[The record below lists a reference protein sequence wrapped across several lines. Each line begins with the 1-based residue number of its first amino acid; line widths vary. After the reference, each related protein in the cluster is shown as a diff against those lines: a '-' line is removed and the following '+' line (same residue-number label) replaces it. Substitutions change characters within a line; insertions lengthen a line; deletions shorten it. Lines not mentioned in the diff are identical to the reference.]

1 MSVQKKKRMLGLL
14 GLFTLLVVFLS
25 GCSTKPVTANST
37 GFWDHYIVWNFSRA
51 IVWLSDLFNGSYGVG
66 IIIFTIIIRVI
77 ILPLMQYQMNSSRK
91 MMDIQPQMKA
101 LQTKYSSRDIDTQ
114 QKLQAEM
121 SKLYKDAGVHPFAS
135 MLPLLVQMPVLIAL
149 YQAIQ
154 RTSVLRSGTFLW
166 MELGHSDPYFIL
178 PILAA
183 LFTFATSKLTM
194 MGQVQQSGFQSALMV
209 WGMPIMILF
218 MAISLP
224 SALAVYW
231 VVTNAFSVGQTLLL
245 MNPFKLRAEREA
257 KERKK
262 RKLQRQLAK
271 ARRGKKRKRK

>member
-1 MSVQKKKRMLGLL
+1 MKNKKRVLGVA
-14 GLFTLLVVFLS
+14 GLFTLVLFLS
-25 GCSTKPVTANST
+25 GCSTKPVTSTST
-37 GFWDHYIVWNFSRA
+37 GFWDHYIIWNFSRA
-51 IVWLSDLFNGSYGVG
+51 IVWLSNLFGGSYGVG
-66 IIIFTIIIRVI
+66 IIVFTIIIRII

-101 LQTKYSSRDIDTQ
+101 LQSKYSSRDVDTQ
-114 QKLQAEM
+114 QKLQGEM

-135 MLPLLVQMPVLIAL
+135 MLPLVVQMPVLIAL
-149 YQAIQ
+149 YQGIQ
-154 RTSVLRSGTFLW
+154 RTSVLRSGHFLW
-166 MELGHSDPYFIL
+166 MQLGQADPYFIL

-183 LFTFATSKLTM
+183 VLTFATSKLTM
-194 MGQVQQSGFQSALMV
+194 MGQVQQTGIQNVLML

-257 KERKK
+257 KQQQK
-262 RKLQRQLAK
+262 RDLERQLAK
-271 ARRGKKRKRK
+271 ARRGKKRK

>member
-1 MSVQKKKRMLGLL
+1 MQKKKRMLGLM

-101 LQTKYSSRDIDTQ
+101 LQKKYSSRDIDTQ

-166 MELGHSDPYFIL
+166 MELGHSDPYFVL

-194 MGQVQQSGFQSALMV
+194 MGQAQQSGFQSALMV

-262 RKLQRQLAK
+262 RKLQRQLEK

>member
-1 MSVQKKKRMLGLL
+1 
-14 GLFTLLVVFLS
+14 
-25 GCSTKPVTANST
+25 
-37 GFWDHYIVWNFSRA
+37 
-51 IVWLSDLFNGSYGVG
+51 
-66 IIIFTIIIRVI
+66 
-77 ILPLMQYQMNSSRK
+77 

-101 LQTKYSSRDIDTQ
+101 LQTKYSSRDVETQ
-114 QKLQAEM
+114 QKLQGEM

-149 YQAIQ
+149 YQGIQ

-166 MELGHSDPYFIL
+166 MELGKADPYFIL
-178 PILAA
+178 PVLAA
-183 LFTFATSKLTM
+183 LLTFATSKLTM
-194 MGQVQQSGFQSALMV
+194 MGQVQQSGIQNVLLL
-209 WGMPIMILF
+209 WGMPVMILF

-257 KERKK
+257 KEQKK
-262 RKLQRQLAK
+262 RDLERQLAK
-271 ARRGKKRKRK
+271 ARRGKKRK

>member
-1 MSVQKKKRMLGLL
+1 MQKKKRMLGLL

-66 IIIFTIIIRVI
+66 IIIFTIIIRLI

>member
-1 MSVQKKKRMLGLL
+1 MQKKKRMLGLL

>member
-1 MSVQKKKRMLGLL
+1 MKKKKRLLGSA
-14 GLFTLLVVFLS
+14 GLFTLVLFLS
-25 GCSTKPVTANST
+25 GCSTKPVTGNST
-37 GFWDHYIVWNFSRA
+37 GFWDHYIIWNFSRA
-51 IVWLSDLFNGSYGVG
+51 IVWLSNLFGGSYGVG
-66 IIIFTIIIRVI
+66 IIVFTIIIRII

-101 LQTKYSSRDIDTQ
+101 LQTKYSSRDVETQ
-114 QKLQAEM
+114 QKLQGEM

-135 MLPLLVQMPVLIAL
+135 MLPLLVQMPILIAL
-149 YQAIQ
+149 YQGIQ

-166 MELGHSDPYFIL
+166 MELGKADPYFIL
-178 PILAA
+178 PVLAA
-183 LFTFATSKLTM
+183 LLTFATSKLTM
-194 MGQVQQSGFQSALMV
+194 MGQVQQSGIQNVLLL
-209 WGMPIMILF
+209 WGMPVMILF

-257 KERKK
+257 KEQKK
-262 RKLQRQLAK
+262 RDLERQLAK
-271 ARRGKKRKRK
+271 ARRGKKRK

>member
-1 MSVQKKKRMLGLL
+1 MKKKKRLLGGA
-14 GLFTLLVVFLS
+14 GLFTLVLFLA
-25 GCSTKPVTANST
+25 GCSTKPVTGSST
-37 GFWDHYIVWNFSRA
+37 GFWDHYIIWNFSRA
-51 IVWLSDLFNGSYGVG
+51 IVWLSNLFGGSYGIG
-66 IIIFTIIIRVI
+66 IIVFTIIIRII

-101 LQTKYSSRDIDTQ
+101 LQAKYSSRDVDTQ
-114 QKLQAEM
+114 QKLQGEM

-135 MLPLLVQMPVLIAL
+135 MLPLVVQMPVLIAL
-149 YQAIQ
+149 YQGIQ

-166 MELGHSDPYFIL
+166 MELGKADPYFIL

-183 LFTFATSKLTM
+183 VLTFATSKLTM
-194 MGQVQQSGFQSALMV
+194 MGQAQQTGIQNVLML
-209 WGMPIMILF
+209 WGMPVMILF
-218 MAISLP
+218 MALSLP

-257 KERKK
+257 KEQKK
-262 RKLQRQLAK
+262 RDLERQLTK
-271 ARRGKKRKRK
+271 ARRGKKRK

>member
-1 MSVQKKKRMLGLL
+1 MQKKKRMLGLL

-91 MMDIQPQMKA
+91 MMDIQPQMKT